1 MATVTIVMYL
11 LCCCV
16 LYTQKEYLFTHD
28 SLILCGAI
36 LLQKYSLPKEKDFV
50 NNNFFCFYEGG
61 KWLSV

>member
-16 LYTQKEYLFTHD
+16 LY

-61 KWLSV
+61 KWLFV